1 MNKGYAVIGGMEFTV
16 DLSVTLDESKPEY
29 WSWHPA
35 VVSDSQYNYRCE
47 VQLVNGVPFSAR
59 NMETH
64 NDTRMAPRRTWSV
77 GRFWTFK
84 PDDQVVSRREITVED
99 AYGQRNL
106 GIPTMVLVPRDCRG
120 VIHQYRAQWIDAVQY
135 IFVTFVL
142 PNGVMKTMQISSYFM
157 APARS

>member
-59 NMETH
+59 NMFTG
-64 NDTRMAPRRTWSV
+64 NDTRLAPRRTWSV
-77 GRFWTFK
+77 ARYWVFRVG
-84 PDDQVVSRREITVED
+84 DQVVSRREITVED
-99 AYGQRNL
+99 GFGQREM
-106 GIPTMVLVPRDCRG
+106 GIPTMVIVPRGVRG
-120 VIHQYRAQWIDAVQY
+120 EVIPYRAQWIDAVQY
-135 IFVTFVL
+135 IFVAFAL
-142 PNGVMKTMQISSYFM
+142 PNGVVKSMQISSYFL